1 MLEAFMKEALISI
14 IRQEHVVLES
24 LIAAEL
30 RQKEPDGLKIEAL
43 QEEASDLARQLDRYE
58 EH

>member
-1 MLEAFMKEALISI
+1 MMEAFMKEALISI
-14 IRQEHVVLES
+14 IRQEHVALES

-30 RQKEPDGLKIEAL
+30 QREDPDSLRIEAL

-58 EH
+58 EP

>member
-1 MLEAFMKEALISI
+1 MMEAFMKEALISI
-14 IRQEHVVLES
+14 IRQEHVALES

-30 RQKEPDGLKIEAL
+30 QREDPDSLRIEAL
-43 QEEASDLARQLDRYE
+43 QEEASELARQLDRYE